1 MEPRRSNEGI
11 QLVGL
16 RCAGGIQQ
24 IFMRGPGVNWNCRG
38 HAPVTGVSAGLL
50 LPLVGRRDPLPQTP
64 RAVLDW

>member
-16 RCAGGIQQ
+16 RRAGAALHTQ
-24 IFMRGPGVNWNCRG
+24 RGPGVNWNCRG
-38 HAPVTGVSAGLL
+38 RAPASGVPAGLL
-50 LPLVGRRDPLPQTP
+50 LPLVGRRDPLPWTP

>member
-16 RCAGGIQQ
+16 RRLWRFIR
-24 IFMRGPGVNWNCRG
+24 ITMRGPGVNWNCRG
-38 HAPVTGVSAGLL
+38 RAPASGVPAGLL
-50 LPLVGRRDPLPQTP
+50 LPLVGRRDPLPRTP